1 MSAITLNLPDTLLER
16 LKARDNSNNLDQVV
30 SDLLSRTLDEE
41 EQAGGE
47 GEYVIESDTTC
58 WEDIPTA
65 FKERMTQSIEA
76 IKNGEEGIDLED
88 YIALSCAKREQKGL
102 DNTPSLLS

>member
-1 MSAITLNLPDTLLER
+1 MSTITLDLPDTLLER
-16 LKARDNSNNLDQVV
+16 LKARDNSNNLDKVV

-65 FKERMTQSIEA
+65 FKERMMQSLEA
-76 IKNGEEGIDLED
+76 IKNGEEGVDLED
-88 YIALSCAKREQKGL
+88 YIVLRRAEREQR
-102 DNTPSLLS
+102 NLLLGRKTA